1 MPYTAEDKKSAI
13 TRLRRIQ
20 GQALALEKA
29 VEAGTPCSALL
40 QQLSALRGATN
51 RLMAE
56 VLESNYEL
64 GTRLFEV
71 IFVHMSMIKW
81 MQRGLGTGLIM
92 DLNRAKLG

>member
-51 RLMAE
+51 GLMA
-56 VLESNYEL
+56 ESNYEL